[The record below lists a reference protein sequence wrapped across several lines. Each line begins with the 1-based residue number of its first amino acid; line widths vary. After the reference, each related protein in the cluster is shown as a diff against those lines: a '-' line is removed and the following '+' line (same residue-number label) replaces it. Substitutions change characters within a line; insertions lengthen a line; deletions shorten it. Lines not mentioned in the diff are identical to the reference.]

1 MHFEFPAFGH
11 SWASSTTK
19 MPSFRRWIKRRSQT
33 GLPPET
39 WQVDHTIITFLWK
52 KKQQNEWSC
61 DVRQNLFKTESELW
75 WTLDVFFDK
84 SVFFIPV
91 GWPIVMIRIAIY
103 LFNLYKIIWLNFE
116 EVSFKNLLFWSNN
129 ILFKVQNNYLVFI
142 ILFFFCNY
150 TSWLFGFIIWC
161 LNATWCNIF
170 WTKNCL

>member
-1 MHFEFPAFGH
+1 MHFEFTAFGH

-52 KKQQNEWSC
+52 KQQNEWSC
-61 DVRQNLFKTESELW
+61 DVRQNLFKTVSKLW
-75 WTLDVFFDK
+75 WTLDVFFLDK

-91 GWPIVMIRIAIY
+91 GWPIVMIRNAIC

-129 ILFKVQNNYLVFI
+129 ILFKVQNNYFVFI
-142 ILFFFCNY
+142 ILFFFFTITQVDC
-150 TSWLFGFIIWC
+150 SVLLFDV
-161 LNATWCNIF
+161 
-170 WTKNCL
+170 